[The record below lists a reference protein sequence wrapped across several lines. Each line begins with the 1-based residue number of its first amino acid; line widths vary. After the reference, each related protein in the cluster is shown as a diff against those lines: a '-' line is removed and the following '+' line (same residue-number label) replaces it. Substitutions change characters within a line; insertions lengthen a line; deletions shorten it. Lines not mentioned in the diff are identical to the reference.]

1 MSNELL
7 RVRRV
12 WERHDFALPCTEG
25 DAEVVTVFEGF
36 FLGRGRSLL
45 AGQEQFADVT
55 VEYGDFLS
63 TMRLDVFD
71 FEAMLF
77 AQPAPS
83 CRSSAAQLRSEQVGR
98 FVAVRAT
105 VTRAS
110 AVRPLV
116 VAASFSCAKC
126 GAGEADDALRV
137 KFPDGNFAADAASHF
152 GDADLAIV
160 KQIAGDDDVLGL
172 LGRAKL
178 ELRANV
184 TEDDARDVVALL
196 RESVRDACTTPTGA
210 VDFSRAVGGMSASRA
225 VKALV
230 AALHADADARR
241 DPCFTMADVKD
252 LARRAGVETSKPI
265 ADLARASAGGGG
277 EAAARRR

>member
-77 AQPAPS
+77 AQPARVLLQLGVAVDLARAAARPCACATS
-83 CRSSAAQLRSEQVGR
+83 CRSSRSRSSGPSR
-98 FVAVRAT
+98 
-105 VTRAS
+105 S
-110 AVRPLV
+110 
-116 VAASFSCAKC
+116 AASSPC
-126 GAGEADDALRV
+126 
-137 KFPDGNFAADAASHF
+137 
-152 GDADLAIV
+152 
-160 KQIAGDDDVLGL
+160 
-172 LGRAKL
+172 
-178 ELRANV
+178 
-184 TEDDARDVVALL
+184 
-196 RESVRDACTTPTGA
+196 
-210 VDFSRAVGGMSASRA
+210 
-225 VKALV
+225 
-230 AALHADADARR
+230 ARR
-241 DPCFTMADVKD
+241 
-252 LARRAGVETSKPI
+252 
-265 ADLARASAGGGG
+265 
-277 EAAARRR
+277 